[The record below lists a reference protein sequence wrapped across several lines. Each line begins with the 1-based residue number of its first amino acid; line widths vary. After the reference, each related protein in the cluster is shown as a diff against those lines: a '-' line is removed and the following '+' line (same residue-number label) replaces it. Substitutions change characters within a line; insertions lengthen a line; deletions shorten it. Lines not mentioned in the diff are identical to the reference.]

1 MPTGAVDA
9 FPVDT
14 AISIQFNGWCQ
25 LVGESLC
32 YLPVGMP
39 IHSLVARVGDVILR
53 LRDGFLRGVLPTIGV
68 LQLEVG
74 ITGQLAVIQGETVML
89 TDVTI
94 GTNTRGVL
102 KHHTV
107 FAMLLGNDVDHTSDC
122 ITTIEGTRCPLHN
135 FYLFN
140 VVGINQRQVVLTA
153 IITMQSPAVYQ
164 NQHIRV
170 DGNPYRSRQIQSW
183 Q

>member
-1 MPTGAVDA
+1 M
-9 FPVDT
+9 
-14 AISIQFNGWCQ
+14 
-25 LVGESLC
+25 
-32 YLPVGMP
+32 
-39 IHSLVARVGDVILR
+39 
-53 LRDGFLRGVLPTIGV
+53 
-68 LQLEVG
+68 EVG

-94 GTNTRGVL
+94 GTHTRGVL

-107 FAMLLGNDVDHTSDC
+107 FAMLLGDDVDHTSDG

-170 DGNPYRSRQIQSW
+170 AQSVHL
-183 Q
+183 